1 MFMGYRPHRVSTN
14 RIDRGAR
21 LKEIQRISSDSV
33 DSLWYPMG
41 LLRVYSCLSI
51 LYWFIQTSR
60 RMIETPENLK
70 CSTYPYKDPNFL
82 LIISFIIL
90 TSSEEPWISVVY
102 YLIHMSF
109 STDPWELSV
118 ILCLL
123 WRHYVQQGSLGYP
136 LDLL

>member
-1 MFMGYRPHRVSTN
+1 MFMVYRPHRVSTN

-41 LLRVYSCLSI
+41 LLRVYSCYSI

-60 RMIETPENLK
+60 RMIERPENFK
-70 CSTYPYKDPNFL
+70 WSTYPYKGSSFS

-90 TSSEEPWISVVY
+90 VSSTNWISVVY
-102 YLIHMSF
+102 YLIHLSF
-109 STDPWELSV
+109 STYPSELSV
-118 ILCLL
+118 ILCVYYGASMYNKVL
-123 WRHYVQQGSLGYP
+123 
-136 LDLL
+136 